1 MKTAEQLI
9 EIESLLENLLKSQ
22 NHDGGVLRM
31 KVLFF
36 CNLYQNLSVGMI
48 IQKLGI
54 KKTNFA
60 SMLAELEAQGCVTV
74 KRSNLDKRCRLVELT
89 DRGKGELN
97 QFLKSVDNLAGSTTI
112 EVDKAIDTLSRY
124 LNKNIY
130 LAQPFWIFFLQ
141 IACHIAKYSNL
152 TYY

>member
-60 SMLAELEAQGCVTV
+60 SMLAELEAQGCVMV

-89 DRGKGELN
+89 ERGKAELN
-97 QFLKSVDNLAGSTTI
+97 QYLKSIDALAGNTTTD
-112 EVDKAIDTLSRY
+112 VDKAIDTLCRY
-124 LNKNIY
+124 LNKIV
-130 LAQPFWIFFLQ
+130 
-141 IACHIAKYSNL
+141 
-152 TYY
+152 

>member
-112 EVDKAIDTLSRY
+112 EVDKAIDTLCRY
-124 LNKNIY
+124 LNKI
-130 LAQPFWIFFLQ
+130 I
-141 IACHIAKYSNL
+141 
-152 TYY
+152 

>member
-60 SMLAELEAQGCVTV
+60 SMLAELEAQGCVTD

-89 DRGKGELN
+89 DMGKGELN

-112 EVDKAIDTLSRY
+112 EVDKAIDTLCRY
-124 LNKNIY
+124 LNKI
-130 LAQPFWIFFLQ
+130 I
-141 IACHIAKYSNL
+141 
-152 TYY
+152 